1 METYIALLRGINV
14 SGQKLL
20 KMGELKSALQELS
33 FDRVTTYLQSGNVVF
48 KAKAQSL
55 DELALKISRQIHQTF
70 GFEVAVVVLSVDQLG
85 QIILQNPFAKEI
97 QDSDAGLYVTYL
109 KTTPC
114 NFDFSLIQSKLQEDE
129 AIVKGD
135 GVVYFY
141 CPKGYGRTKLN
152 NNFLESKLGV
162 VATTRNWKTTKEMFK
177 ISQELNLDV

>member
-14 SGQKLL
+14 SGQKLI

-48 KAKAQSL
+48 KATAQSL
-55 DELALKISRQIHQTF
+55 DELALKISRQIHQAF
-70 GFEVAVVVLSVDQLG
+70 GFEVAVVVLRKEQLEK
-85 QIILQNPFAKEI
+85 IILQNPFAKEI
-97 QDSDAGLYVTYL
+97 QDSDAGLYITYL
-109 KTTPC
+109 KTVPF
-114 NFDFSLIQSKLQEDE
+114 NFDLSIIESKLQEDE
-129 AIVKGD
+129 AIVIED
-135 GVVYFY
+135 GVIYFY

-162 VATTRNWKTTKEMFK
+162 VATTRNWKTTKELFK